1 MTTPNSLHGCW
12 GLNLCP
18 YVCTASFI
26 PLHIT
31 PSDSFITN
39 LGKLLLFQMFC
50 VSVMMSCSWY
60 LPQIGCCSQWPAH
73 IQFAWYFKQHQTFS
87 LLDPPNKHHGFLPP
101 PWRQGDR
108 WLESFE
114 SWGLNSSL
122 HSEIVLYSILFY
134 VPLPCDTQNL
144 ANATAVCLSRGTV
157 FDLNETLRSCRLA
170 KNFGIKLGDCSTE
183 HLAQVVVFILRFLK
197 TCWDAFIVDSKIWRG
212 HFPKSLWEWWLY
224 ANCEVSA

>member
-1 MTTPNSLHGCW
+1 MLRSELVSLCLHSKLYSSPHHPIRLLHHRFRKASLIPNV
-12 GLNLCP
+12 LCFSND
-18 YVCTASFI
+18 V
-26 PLHIT
+26 
-31 PSDSFITN
+31 
-39 LGKLLLFQMFC
+39 LLLI
-50 VSVMMSCSWY
+50 
-60 LPQIGCCSQWPAH
+60 PQIGCCSQWPAH
-73 IQFAWYFKQHQTFS
+73 IQFAWSFKQHQTFS
-87 LLDPPNKHHGFLPP
+87 LLDPSNKHHGFLPP